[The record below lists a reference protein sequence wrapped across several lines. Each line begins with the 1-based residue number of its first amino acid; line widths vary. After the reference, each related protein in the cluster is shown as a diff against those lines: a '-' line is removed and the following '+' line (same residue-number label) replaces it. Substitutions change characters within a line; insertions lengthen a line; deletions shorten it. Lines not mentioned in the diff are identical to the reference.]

1 MVQFVLSFLSVIV
14 HFVIVI
20 LHRMDVRD
28 VVMLEIFESL
38 EELVFELLKV
48 MMVVVFDLLVVFV
61 VLFDAMFALF
71 VDLVQLRLKFVNVVL
86 DLLNLLLVRPRSL
99 VPQIVMVHPVVVLEE
114 PLAGERALVDSQM
127 LTVLIEV
134 VTIVSPVLVM
144 VLQAEVDDM
153 NGVVVDEDIDI
164 EYDIVYLEQIVCAQV
179 KVNLV
184 PAAQVRVLHQR
195 QVILH
200 LHHVEVGER
209 LDFVAVMHFVADR
222 HEDFMHCVV
231 SMLLRHLL

>member
-1 MVQFVLSFLSVIV
+1 
-14 HFVIVI
+14 
-20 LHRMDVRD
+20 MDVRD
-28 VVMLEIFESL
+28 VVMLQIFKSL

-61 VLFDAMFALF
+61 VLLDAMFALF
-71 VDLVQLRLKFVNVVL
+71 VDLVQLRLKFMNVIL

-99 VPQIVMVHPVVVLEE
+99 VPQIVVVHPIVVLEE

-144 VLQAEVDDM
+144 VLQAEVDNM

-179 KVNLV
+179 EVDLI
-184 PAAQVRVLHQR
+184 PAAQVRVLHER

-200 LHHVEVGER
+200 LDHVEVGEG
-209 LDFVAVMHFVADR
+209 LDFVTMMHLVTDR
-222 HEDFMHCVV
+222 HEDFMHGVV